1 MSVIVDASGNL
12 RITVEK
18 QENFSIVDELELRR
32 TALYDAI
39 EQQNT
44 KEFVGSDLNLGL
56 VSILK
61 DLDPTTDQWN
71 EILQPKK

>member
-1 MSVIVDASGNL
+1 MSVTVDTTGNL
-12 RITVEK
+12 IITVET
-18 QENFSIVDELELRR
+18 QDNSSVVDELELRR

-61 DLDPTTDQWN
+61 DLDPTTAQWN
-71 EILQPKK
+71 EILQSKK

>member
-1 MSVIVDASGNL
+1 MSVTVDATGNL
-12 RITVEK
+12 IITVET
-18 QENFSIVDELELRR
+18 QDNSSVVDELELSR

-61 DLDPTTDQWN
+61 DLDPTTAQWN
-71 EILQPKK
+71 EILQSKK

>member
-1 MSVIVDASGNL
+1 MSVTVDATGNL
-12 RITVEK
+12 IITVET
-18 QENFSIVDELELRR
+18 QDNSSVVDELELRR

-61 DLDPTTDQWN
+61 DLDPTTAQWN
-71 EILQPKK
+71 EILQSKK